1 MFYLTEND
9 CFGQGWSKCKPNR
22 SSWQSI
28 CNKGLNF
35 SSRRKYKLHLW
46 YLLYTTYLCRMLFFW
61 PQIKLTHFVKINF
74 EIHVYSMKYFNQ
86 NLFCDIIF
94 HMFIQMFLYEDK
106 LWIDAFKNINFK
118 IPNCSLVRLSSK
130 TINGK

>member
-1 MFYLTEND
+1 MIA
-9 CFGQGWSKCKPNR
+9 FGRGDRNAKPNR

-35 SSRRKYKLHLW
+35 PQGENINCIYDTCCIQR
-46 YLLYTTYLCRMLFFW
+46 TYAECCFFW

-94 HMFIQMFLYEDK
+94 HMFIQMF
-106 LWIDAFKNINFK
+106 
-118 IPNCSLVRLSSK
+118 
-130 TINGK
+130 